1 MDHIEAVRTRAA
13 ERYALKQMTPAE
25 IEIFEEH
32 FFTCQE
38 CAEEIRWIS
47 VFEQNA
53 KKVVGKKVRS
63 TPAEFVDVATLNSKE
78 DTEILLPES
87 SSHLI
92 LTIPIPDENWKAKH
106 ISLATGAGTARFTMK
121 VPEHQLSEGKVHV
134 MLLSKELDPGRHILT
149 LVSDEGDYLEYSFN
163 IRLQE

>member
-38 CAEEIRWIS
+38 CAEEVKWIS

-53 KKVVGKKVRS
+53 KKIVGKKVRA
-63 TPAEFVDVATLNSKE
+63 TPAEFVTVKALDPSQDTDVTLRDYSE
-78 DTEILLPES
+78 
-87 SSHLI
+87 HLI
-92 LTIPIPDENWKAKH
+92 LEIPLPDENWKAKH

-163 IRLQE
+163 IKLE

>member
-1 MDHIEAVRTRAA
+1 MDHLDAVRTRAA

-32 FFTCQE
+32 FFSCAE
-38 CAEEIRWIS
+38 CAEEVRWIS

-53 KKVVGKKVRS
+53 KRVVGKKVRE
-63 TPAEFVDVATLNSKE
+63 TPAEFVAVAALEAGT
-78 DTEILLPES
+78 DTIVFLPEYTA
-87 SSHLI
+87 HLI
-92 LTIPIPDENWKAKH
+92 LTIPIPTEGWNAKH

-121 VPEHQLSEGKVHV
+121 VPTQQLSEGKVHV

-149 LVSDEGDYLEYSFN
+149 LVSDEGDYLEYAFS
-163 IRLQE
+163 IKLE